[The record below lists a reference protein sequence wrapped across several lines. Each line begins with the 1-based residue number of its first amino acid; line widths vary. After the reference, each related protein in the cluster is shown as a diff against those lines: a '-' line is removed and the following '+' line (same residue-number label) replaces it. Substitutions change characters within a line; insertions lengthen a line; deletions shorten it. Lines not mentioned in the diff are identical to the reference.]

1 MGANISTEEK
11 AVHRMFKLILK
22 KNNVMIEGNNLKRL
36 LRWVA
41 AETSR
46 IDSANIYIPKK
57 WDEARVKLWDADT
70 RFDAMAAGLLGP
82 WRVVFEVLKKQ
93 VSAKEPT

>member
-1 MGANISTEEK
+1 MGANISAEEK

-41 AETSR
+41 SETSG
-46 IDSANIYIPKK
+46 IDSANIYNPKK
-57 WDEARVKLWDADT
+57 WDADT
-70 RFDAMAAGLLGP
+70 RFDAVAAGLLGP